1 METRL
6 YDENEIKI
14 FVLYLM
20 YNIGRPLEYN
30 DINDIVMQ
38 DGFVGGIDFADC
50 FADLLENGN
59 VKEINCDGKPLYAVS
74 EQGIRIVESL
84 QDDIMN
90 YVKTKGLKSAMRML
104 DFKKRGA
111 QVETSFEARNDGR
124 YDLTCS
130 IRDSGQMS
138 LEVKLVAENVSQ
150 LELMRHQFRE
160 NPEQIYKGVLAL
172 LTGEIE
178 YLIHD

>member
-20 YNIGRPLEYN
+20 YNIGCPLEYG

-50 FADLLENGN
+50 FADLLESGN
-59 VKEINCDGKPLYAVS
+59 VKEVREDGKLLYAVS
-74 EQGIRIVESL
+74 ERGVQIVENL

-90 YVKTKGLKSAMRML
+90 YVKTKGLKSALRML

-111 QVETSFEARNDGR
+111 KIETSFEPRVDGR
-124 YDLTCS
+124 FDLTCS
-130 IRDSGQMS
+130 IRDDRQMS
-138 LEVKLVAENVSQ
+138 LEVKVIAENAGQ
-150 LELMRHQFRE
+150 LELMRYQFRE
-160 NPEQIYKGVLAL
+160 NPEQVYKGVLAL
-172 LTGEIE
+172 LTGEID
-178 YLIHD
+178 YLIHN

>member
-20 YNIGRPLEYN
+20 HNIGRPLEYG

-38 DGFVGGIDFADC
+38 DGFVGGLDFADC

-59 VKEINCDGKPLYAVS
+59 VIERRSDGKTVYSVS
-74 EQGIRIVESL
+74 DRGVQIVENL
-84 QDDIMN
+84 QGDIMN
-90 YVKTKGLKSAMRML
+90 YVKTKGLKSALRML
-104 DFKKRGA
+104 DFKNRGA
-111 QVETSFEARNDGR
+111 KIETSFEARTDGR
-124 YDLTCS
+124 FDLTCS
-130 IRDSGQMS
+130 IVDSGQMS
-138 LEVKLVAENVSQ
+138 MEVKIVAENAAQ

-160 NPEQIYKGVLAL
+160 NPEQVYKGMLAL
-172 LTGEIE
+172 LTGEID
-178 YLIHD
+178 YLIHG

>member
-20 YNIGRPLEYN
+20 VNIGRPLEYD

-59 VKEINCDGKPLYAVS
+59 ITEIHDVGKVFYKVS
-74 EQGIRIVESL
+74 ERGLQIVENL
-84 QDDIMN
+84 QGDIMG
-90 YVKTKGLKSAMRML
+90 YVKTQGLKSAMRML
-104 DFKKRGA
+104 DFKERGA
-111 QVETSFEARNDGR
+111 SVETSFEPRSDGR
-124 YDLTCS
+124 FDLTCS
-130 IRDSGQMS
+130 IKDDGQMS
-138 LEVKLVAENVSQ
+138 LSVKLVAETAGQ

-160 NPEQIYKGVLAL
+160 NPEQVYKGILAL
-172 LTGEIE
+172 LTGEID
-178 YLIHD
+178 YLIQR